1 MLNYACYCLA
11 ICRYAY
17 VFTIIAIS
25 SCWTKKY
32 KTFKKMWIV
41 IRFHTVHGCGSSRKQ
56 EINLNEIR
64 KLICSTRL
72 VGPPRQIYFSISWL
86 IKNST
91 DWGLNE
97 RQVTLPCDP
106 STYSSIPTLLSPAA
120 YALSGFNTWATV
132 VCIIVHRLACL
143 WSKMPMFQW
152 AGMREGVEP
161 LPLAF

>member
-1 MLNYACYCLA
+1 MYLHAGPSMMWFFYACCLDCMHRFLKFPA
-11 ICRYAY
+11 WLAWAACVKKPSKLWCINAELCLTICRYAC
-17 VFTIIAIS
+17 VFTLIAIS
-25 SCWTKKY
+25 SCWAK
-32 KTFKKMWIV
+32 KTFLKRWTV
-41 IRFHTVHGCGSSRKQ
+41 ISFHTVHGCGFSTKQ

-106 STYSSIPTLLSPAA
+106 ST
-120 YALSGFNTWATV
+120 
-132 VCIIVHRLACL
+132 
-143 WSKMPMFQW
+143 
-152 AGMREGVEP
+152 
-161 LPLAF
+161 

>member
-1 MLNYACYCLA
+1 ML
-11 ICRYAY
+11 
-17 VFTIIAIS
+17 
-25 SCWTKKY
+25 
-32 KTFKKMWIV
+32 IV

-106 STYSSIPTLLSPAA
+106 STYSSIQYFYTIKVLQLMHFQ
-120 YALSGFNTWATV
+120 ALILELQSCA
-132 VCIIVHRLACL
+132 
-143 WSKMPMFQW
+143 
-152 AGMREGVEP
+152 
-161 LPLAF
+161 

>member
-1 MLNYACYCLA
+1 MLFLLGNYYWGWKILWIVT
-11 ICRYAY
+11 ICRYVY
-17 VFTIIAIS
+17 VFTLIAIS
-25 SCWTKKY
+25 SCWAKKY

-41 IRFHTVHGCGSSRKQ
+41 IRFHTVHGCGFSTKQ

-106 STYSSIPTLLSPAA
+106 STNSIP
-120 YALSGFNTWATV
+120 
-132 VCIIVHRLACL
+132 IVLKSYSLCSFRP
-143 WSKMPMFQW
+143 WYI
-152 AGMREGVEP
+152 
-161 LPLAF
+161 